1 MRLRGFSEV
10 IRGVNGQLEV
20 TRTLG
25 FVGGVAYIAGALIF
39 VAIDQQ
45 KTDAFDLTEFCLVFP
60 PGLAAIIGA
69 AAGGARWKDAG
80 VAKAKVIEQTGAIP
94 APPPDGPRVPPG
106 AMTQEDSDNGA

>member
-1 MRLRGFSEV
+1 V
-10 IRGVNGQLEV
+10 ILKGLSQALKGISGEYEV

-25 FVGGVAYIAGALIF
+25 FVGGLAYILGALAF

-45 KTDAFDLTEFCLVFP
+45 TSGAFDLTEFCLVFP
-60 PGLAAIIGA
+60 PGLAAIIAA

-94 APPPDGPRVPPG
+94 APPPVGPRVPIGEPPPV
-106 AMTQEDSDNGA
+106 EDR